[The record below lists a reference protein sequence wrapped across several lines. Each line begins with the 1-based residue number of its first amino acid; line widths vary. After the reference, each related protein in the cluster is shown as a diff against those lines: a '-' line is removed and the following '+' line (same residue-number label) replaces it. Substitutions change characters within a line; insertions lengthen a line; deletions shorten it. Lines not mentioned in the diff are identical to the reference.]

1 VIKPQSVIEEISA
14 ITQGNAIIT
23 TEVGQ
28 HQMWAA
34 LFGTY
39 RTPRSFISSGG
50 LGVMGFGFPAAIGAQ
65 AGCPEKLVI
74 DIAGDG
80 SFQMV
85 IQELATAVC
94 GNFPVKVVIL
104 NNGFLGMIRQWQDL
118 FFGKR
123 LQYSCLRHPSGKY
136 FPDFVKLAEAYG
148 TVGIRIEKP
157 SELRSKLEE
166 AFAIPQP
173 VIVDVIV
180 DEEEKVFPMVPAGA
194 AISDMLIGS

>member
-1 VIKPQSVIEEISA
+1 
-14 ITQGNAIIT
+14 
-23 TEVGQ
+23 
-28 HQMWAA
+28 MWAA

-39 RTPRSFISSGG
+39 HTPRSFISSGG

-85 IQELATAVC
+85 VQELATAVC

-118 FFGKR
+118 FFEKH
-123 LQYSCLRHPSGKY
+123 LCHSCLRHVSGEY

-148 TVGIRIEKP
+148 IVGIRIQQP

-166 AFAIPQP
+166 AFAIPKP
-173 VIVDVIV
+173 VIIDVLV
-180 DEEEKVFPMVPAGA
+180 NEEEKVFPMVPAGA
-194 AISDMLIGS
+194 GISNMLIGS